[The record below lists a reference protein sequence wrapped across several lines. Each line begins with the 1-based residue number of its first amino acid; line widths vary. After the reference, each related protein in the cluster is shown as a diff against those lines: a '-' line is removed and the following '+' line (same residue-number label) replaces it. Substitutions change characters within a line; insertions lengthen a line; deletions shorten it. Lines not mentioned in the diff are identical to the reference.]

1 MKKIIGIYG
10 TTHLAITVAASFLKK
25 KFKVIIFDRNFN
37 SLKDIQNLKMPIY
50 EPFVNEIF
58 RSALKKKI

>member
-25 KFKVIIFDRNFN
+25 KFKVILFDRNLN
-37 SLKDIQNLKMPIY
+37 SLNDIKNLKMPIY

-58 RSALKKKI
+58 QSAIKKKI